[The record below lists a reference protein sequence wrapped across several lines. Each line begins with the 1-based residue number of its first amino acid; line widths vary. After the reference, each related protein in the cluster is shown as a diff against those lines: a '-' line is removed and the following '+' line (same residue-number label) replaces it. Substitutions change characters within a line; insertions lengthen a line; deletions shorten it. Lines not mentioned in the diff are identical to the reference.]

1 MLAARKAAVQR
12 LERQLADL
20 LETHTTTAAR
30 NRALEQAQTRHE
42 ADLAA
47 AAAARESAEAAAQE
61 SQGAAAASQA
71 QVATLAAQLVRHA
84 ACSLFM
90 PHERVGRAHSEE

>member
-30 NRALEQAQTRHE
+30 NRALEEAQTRHE
-42 ADLAA
+42 ADLAVA
-47 AAAARESAEAAAQE
+47 AVARESAEAATQE
-61 SQGAAAASQA
+61 SHRAAAASQA
-71 QVATLAAQLVRHA
+71 QVAALAAQLVRHA
-84 ACSLFM
+84 ACSLFT
-90 PHERVGRAHSEE
+90 PHERMGRIRSEQ